1 MMKLDI
7 QVGKARHLFAASDSL
22 SYNHHVCFFNC
33 HADVVASKIFR
44 KQGELFQIFGT
55 PVLRWRQVMLD
66 EILALAEARNINENL
81 ALKAAEECL
90 VNFPENEISFELKT
104 SYKKANLPWHVCR
117 SQHKN
122 PSICLALETV
132 KQR

>member
-1 MMKLDI
+1 MKLDV
-7 QVGKARHLFAASDSL
+7 QVREARQLFAASDSL

-33 HADVVASKIFR
+33 HADVVASEIFR
-44 KQGELFQIFGT
+44 KQGELFQVFGT
-55 PVLRWRQVMLD
+55 PVLRWWQVVLD
-66 EILALAEARNINENL
+66 EILALAEAWNINENL
-81 ALKAAEECL
+81 ALETSKESL
-90 VNFPENEISFELKT
+90 VNFPENEISLELKT